1 MSIFRDITRE
11 VEVDRLKS
19 EFVATVSHELRTPM
33 TAIKGYVDILT
44 MGAAGSLNENQMHFL
59 EVVRNNIDRLNILVS
74 DLLDI
79 SRIESGRVKLEQG
92 SVNLY
97 EIAEEVVSEVLRRS
111 HNESKPIALSLDA
124 PKDLPPIQGD
134 GARVRQIISNLV
146 NNAFNYTPENGAIL
160 VNIRPENSE
169 VQVDVQDSGIGIK
182 PEDQARVLNASIVA
196 STRWFFLRQG
206 PGLACPL
213 FVSWSRCTMD
223 VFG

>member
-1 MSIFRDITRE
+1 
-11 VEVDRLKS
+11 
-19 EFVATVSHELRTPM
+19 
-33 TAIKGYVDILT
+33 
-44 MGAAGSLNENQMHFL
+44 MHFL

-160 VNIRPENSE
+160 VNIRPEKSE
-169 VQVDVQDSGIGIK
+169 VMSLICDNQK
-182 PEDQARVLNASIVA
+182 AARVLGWKPQVPLEEGLRRTVEWMKGRLSLYKPQVY
-196 STRWFFLRQG
+196 TR
-206 PGLACPL
+206 
-213 FVSWSRCTMD
+213 
-223 VFG
+223 